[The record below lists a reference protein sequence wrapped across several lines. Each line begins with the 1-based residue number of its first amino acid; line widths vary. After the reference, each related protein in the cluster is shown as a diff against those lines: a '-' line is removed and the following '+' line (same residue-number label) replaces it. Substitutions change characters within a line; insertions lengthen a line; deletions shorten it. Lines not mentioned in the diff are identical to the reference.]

1 MRNSPAFTVF
11 IPAYNRAHTLRR
23 ALDSVREQTLQDYE
37 ILVVD
42 DGSEDDTETVVS
54 EWAEDS
60 DIPVRYYRQPNGGK
74 HRAHNRAVGLAC
86 GELLMVLD
94 SDDILLPE
102 CLARVHEAW
111 SAIPPDQREG
121 FVGVEGLCRDGE
133 GRLHGSAYPS
143 DVVDGYYLEMIG
155 RYGVTGEKRH
165 ALRVDVL
172 RDFLYPEVPGEDRM
186 RDSYLW
192 KQLSAAGWRVRFI
205 NEVLQEIE
213 FQEGGLTRTASTRRQ
228 RHVRGLYLYWK
239 SDLLHH
245 QMYLS
250 RSVRRRHYAEYIRYA
265 LHSGIHFS
273 AQWHEVPSRVQ
284 WLSALP
290 RALPNYLGDR
300 FKWQRTAGR

>member
-42 DGSEDDTETVVS
+42 DGSEDDTETVVN

-60 DIPVRYYRQPNGGK
+60 GIPVRYYRQPNGGK
-74 HRAHNRAVGLAC
+74 HRAHNRAVGLAN

-111 SAIPPDQREG
+111 CAIPPDEREG

-155 RYGVTGEKRH
+155 RYGVTGEKRN

-172 RDFLYPEVPGEDRM
+172 GDFPYPEILGEYHVRP
-186 RDSYLW
+186 SYLW

-205 NEVLQEIE
+205 NEVLQQVE
-213 FQEGGLTRTASTRRQ
+213 FQEGGLTRTASKRRL
-228 RHVRGLYLYWK
+228 RNVRGLYLYWQ
-239 SDLLHH
+239 SDLLYH
-245 QMYLS
+245 QTYLKPS
-250 RSVRRRHYAEYIRYA
+250 ARRRHYAEYIRYA
-265 LHSGIHFS
+265 LHSQVRLS
-273 AQWHEVPSRVQ
+273 TQWREVPRRAT
-284 WLSALP
+284 WIRAMP

-300 FKWQRTAGR
+300 LKSRRAVSS